1 MFLNFWFR
9 IRLRIFVF
17 THITFPFL
25 SRKKL
30 KTMSNQLAARIR
42 ELTHAKIDFVDDEAE
57 GKIMAI
63 VDGTL
68 SLDDAADKVT
78 ALIGED
84 ADLNEVAD
92 GLVDLADIFDD
103 AEMDADKRDKLDGVV
118 NKLVKSGTDEQKD
131 ALKDLFTKVLGY
143 GLTAKDTNDYFD
155 TLLAVDPDGD
165 GEE

>member
-1 MFLNFWFR
+1 
-9 IRLRIFVF
+9 
-17 THITFPFL
+17 
-25 SRKKL
+25 
-30 KTMSNQLAARIR
+30 MSNQLAARIR

-155 TLLAVDPDGD
+155 TLLAVDPDGG